1 MVTETDWHVITFRPN
16 QSLRG
21 ERNLAEQGFTC
32 YVPRIGKS
40 TKVRTRRRELFPGY
54 GFIRLGDAHRLRA
67 VSSTPGVARL
77 LRFNDRPAL
86 ISDDWVSA
94 IKGQVALIEDEQ
106 ARLLHLLHQTVL
118 IRVGAPQGIDS
129 LVTDVDDARGMVRVL
144 YHMLGRPQEAWVE
157 LRLVE
162 ERGR

>member
-54 GFIRLGDAHRLRA
+54 GFIRPSDAGRLSA

-77 LRFNDRPAL
+77 LRFNDRYAL
-86 ISDDWVSA
+86 ISDGWVSA
-94 IKGQVALIEDEQ
+94 IKGQVARMEDEH
-106 ARLLHLLHQTVL
+106 AGLLHLLHQTVL
-118 IRVGAPQGIDS
+118 IRVGASQDLSS

-157 LRLVE
+157 LSLIK
-162 ERGR
+162 ERR

>member
-1 MVTETDWHVITFRPN
+1 MTETDWHVITFRPN
-16 QSLRG
+16 QSTRA
-21 ERNLAEQGFTC
+21 ERNLAEQGVTC

-40 TKVRTRRRELFPGY
+40 AKARTRRRELFPGY
-54 GFIRLGDAHRLRA
+54 GFIRTSDEGRLSA

-94 IKGQVALIEDEQ
+94 IKGQVARMEDEH
-106 ARLLHLLHQTVL
+106 AGLRHLLHQTVL
-118 IRVGAPQGIDS
+118 IRVGASQDLSS

-157 LRLVE
+157 LSLIDESR
-162 ERGR
+162 R

>member
-1 MVTETDWHVITFRPN
+1 MTESDWHVITFRPN
-16 QSLRG
+16 QSTRA
-21 ERNLAEQGFTC
+21 ERNLSEQGVTC

-40 TKVRTRRRELFPGY
+40 AKARTRRRELFPGY
-54 GFIRLGDAHRLRA
+54 GFIRTSDAGRLRT
-67 VSSTPGVARL
+67 VLSTPGVSRL
-77 LRFNDRPAL
+77 LRFNNRPAL

-94 IKGQVALIEDEQ
+94 IKGQLALIEDEQ

-118 IRVGAPQGIDS
+118 IRVGASQDLSS

-157 LRLVE
+157 LSLIE
-162 ERGR
+162 ERRR